1 MSFIYSSLFVWCCG
15 VCLLYVVSFKFF
27 FFFSSRRRHTRCAL
41 VTGVQ
46 TCALPISPSATRRT
60 RHRKYPAVKKVFL
73 LIALVGIAAAG
84 AVGWRAWSQSSDGAA
99 QIASVAVA
107 RGDIEDAVTALG
119 ALQPRD
125 YVDVGTQEIGRAHV

>member
-1 MSFIYSSLFVWCCG
+1 MRISDWSSD
-15 VCLLYVVSFKFF
+15 VC
-27 FFFSSRRRHTRCAL
+27 SSDL
-41 VTGVQ
+41 
-46 TCALPISPSATRRT
+46 
-60 RHRKYPAVKKVFL
+60 
-73 LIALVGIAAAG
+73 LVGIAAAG

-125 YVDVGTQEIGRAHV
+125 YVDVGTQVSGQLRKIHVEIGDEVKQGDPLAELDPAVYRSEEHTSELQSLMR

>member
-1 MSFIYSSLFVWCCG
+1 MSAI
-15 VCLLYVVSFKFF
+15 
-27 FFFSSRRRHTRCAL
+27 
-41 VTGVQ
+41 
-46 TCALPISPSATRRT
+46 RRT

-125 YVDVGTQEIGRAHV
+125 YVDVGTPRSAERRVGKECVSTCRSRWSLHHSKKKKAKTEQSK